1 MPLQPGSQAR
11 APGSRW
17 AQPTAMQV
25 SPRPH
30 PRFTALPDWYV
41 EKQELGQPGEPH
53 AGWGR
58 WAEGLVSMR
67 DRGLTW
73 KGDRTRPLC
82 PVPQGQAAV

>member
-1 MPLQPGSQAR
+1 MPLQPCSQAR
-11 APGSRW
+11 VSGSRW
-17 AQPTAMQV
+17 AQSMAMQM
-25 SPRPH
+25 SPRP
-30 PRFTALPDWYV
+30 PSPFTALPDWHI

-67 DRGLTW
+67 DGGLTW
-73 KGDRTRPLC
+73 EGDRARPLC